1 MGMQHIQTVHLFPVT
16 HLLTNNNPS
25 ISERYI
31 SNSYIHGGVPE
42 KYRAIDK
49 GNFNVCVNWPICNC
63 AIPKI
68 SAMYCDN
75 SASCQGTRLRLKLG
89 TEKHWFLTYTIKQI
103 KILNN

>member
-49 GNFNVCVNWPICNC
+49 GNFNVCVN
-63 AIPKI
+63 
-68 SAMYCDN
+68 
-75 SASCQGTRLRLKLG
+75 
-89 TEKHWFLTYTIKQI
+89 
-103 KILNN
+103 